1 MVWPATLIGAA
12 AGFALAN
19 IPGAMLGGLLGH
31 VLDRRLHLDSWGAL
45 RARMR
50 GDPAIDQQDLL
61 FILLGRLAKSD
72 GRVQEAHIQ
81 QARSEMKRIGLDE
94 AGTRRAI
101 AAFSRG
107 KSGGDNLH
115 PALHKLK
122 GERVTVERLLRS
134 CWQMAAA
141 DGRIGQ
147 RERALILQ
155 WGSWLGLAAHQ
166 VEALGAGY
174 DTPQGLPPKRGNSYR
189 DALSLL
195 GVTADCEPAVIKR
208 AYRRLLSQNHPDKL
222 AGSGASPAVVR
233 AATDRT
239 RELHSAY
246 NLIRERHGFR

>member
-1 MVWPATLIGAA
+1 MVWPATLIGVV

-19 IPGAMLGGLLGH
+19 IPGALLGGLLGQ
-31 VLDRRLHLDSWGAL
+31 VLDRRLKLDSWSAL
-45 RARMR
+45 RARLR
-50 GDPAIDQQDLL
+50 GEPAIDQQDLL

-81 QARSEMKRIGLDE
+81 QARSEMKRQGLDE

-101 AAFSRG
+101 GAFNRG
-107 KSGGDNLH
+107 KAGGDDLH
-115 PALHKLK
+115 PSLQMLK
-122 GERVTVERLLRS
+122 GERPTVERLLRS

-141 DGRIGQ
+141 DGRIGRHE
-147 RERALILQ
+147 RELILQ
-155 WGSWLGLAAHQ
+155 WGHSLGYSAAQ

-174 DTPQGLPPKRGNSYR
+174 DTPHGLPPKRSNSYKE
-189 DALSLL
+189 ALLLL

-208 AYRRLLSQNHPDKL
+208 AYRRLLSQSHPDKL

-246 NLIRERHGFR
+246 SLIRERHGFR

>member
-1 MVWPATLIGAA
+1 MVWPATLIGVA

-31 VLDRRLHLDSWGAL
+31 VLDRRLNLNSWSAL
-45 RARMR
+45 RARLR

-81 QARSEMKRIGLDE
+81 QARSEMKRIGLDQ

-101 AAFSRG
+101 AAFNRG
-107 KSGGDNLH
+107 KSASDNLH
-115 PALHKLK
+115 PALHALK
-122 GERVTVERLLRS
+122 DERLTVERLLRS

-141 DGRIGQ
+141 DGRIGKH
-147 RERALILQ
+147 ERALILQ
-155 WGSWLGLAAHQ
+155 WGHWLGLKSSQ

-174 DTPQGLPPKRGNSYR
+174 DTPQGLPPKRSNSYK
-189 DALSLL
+189 DALALL

-239 RELHSAY
+239 RELQSAY

>member
-1 MVWPATLIGAA
+1 MVWPATLIGVA
-12 AGFALAN
+12 AGFALAS
-19 IPGAMLGGLLGH
+19 IPGALLGGLLGH
-31 VLDRRLHLDSWGAL
+31 VLDRRLRLDSWSAL
-45 RARMR
+45 RAHMR
-50 GDPAIDQQDLL
+50 GSSAIEPQDLL
-61 FILLGRLAKSD
+61 FVLLGRLAKSD

-81 QARSEMKRIGLDE
+81 QARSEMKRMGLDE

-101 AAFSRG
+101 AAFQRG
-107 KSGGDNLH
+107 KAGGDNLQPCLRRLRDER
-115 PALHKLK
+115 PAA
-122 GERVTVERLLRS
+122 ERLLRS

-141 DGRIGQ
+141 DGRIGPH
-147 RERALILQ
+147 ERKLILQ
-155 WGSWLGLAAHQ
+155 WGHWLGFAASR

-174 DTPQGLPPKRGNSYR
+174 DTPRGLPSKPGNSYK
-189 DALSLL
+189 DALTLL

>member
-12 AGFALAN
+12 AGFALAS
-19 IPGAMLGGLLGH
+19 IPGAMLGALLGQ
-31 VLDRRLHLDSWGAL
+31 VLDRRLKLESWGDL
-45 RARMR
+45 RARLR
-50 GDPAIDQQDLL
+50 GDPAIEEQDLL
-61 FILLGRLAKSD
+61 FVLLGRLAKSD

-81 QARSEMKRIGLDE
+81 QARSEMKRIGLDD
-94 AGTRRAI
+94 AGARRAI
-101 AAFSRG
+101 AAFNRG
-107 KSGGDNLH
+107 KAGNDNLQ
-115 PALHKLK
+115 PSLRVLK
-122 GERVTVERLLRS
+122 DERLTVERLLRS

-147 RERALILQ
+147 HERELILQ
-155 WGSWLGLAAHQ
+155 WGHWLGLPTSRI
-166 VEALGAGY
+166 EALGAGY
-174 DTPQGLPPKRGNSYR
+174 DIPHGLPPKRGNSYKE
-189 DALSLL
+189 ALILL

-222 AGSGASPAVVR
+222 AGSGASPALVR